1 MIVTF
6 LSASSIAVTAFSS
19 YATKVNIAFSAQGA
33 GPTFGAAFPFSVTIL
48 VFAFVFAVL
57 FVLFLVFLVL
67 FILVFVF
74 TLAFSLEGEDASE
87 AAFLLLFRCLFGEG
101 RERGC
106 IFLFCDTAIFAAL
119 HTLTAC

>member
-33 GPTFGAAFPFSVTIL
+33 VPTFGAAFPFSVTIL

-57 FVLFLVFLVL
+57 LVPFLVFLVL
-67 FILVFVF
+67 FLLVFV
-74 TLAFSLEGEDASE
+74 LAFAFPLEGEDASE
-87 AAFLLLFRCLFGEG
+87 AAFLFLFGSFLGEG
-101 RERGC
+101 RECGC
-106 IFLFCDTAIFAAL
+106 VLLFGDTAAVAVF
-119 HTLTAC
+119 HTLTAG